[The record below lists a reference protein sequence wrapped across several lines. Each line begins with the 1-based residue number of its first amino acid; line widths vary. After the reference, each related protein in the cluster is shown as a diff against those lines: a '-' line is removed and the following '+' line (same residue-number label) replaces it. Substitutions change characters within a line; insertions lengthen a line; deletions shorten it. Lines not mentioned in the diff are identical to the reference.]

1 MNRLFILLLL
11 TLTAAMPVYSKGQTT
26 RTERKCILQGNDL
39 YRQQK
44 YGEAIKSYE
53 AALKDN
59 PASAEASY
67 NIGLAYLQ
75 LAAGKN
81 VDEKNREKYM
91 KEGIERMDA
100 ATKHSATKPALAS
113 RANYNLGNIAFN
125 KEEYEQAL
133 QLYKQALRLNPNDED
148 ARRNLRI
155 TQLKMQQNQQNKNDD
170 KNKDQNKDKDKDKDK
185 DKNKNQNQDQNKN
198 QNQDKND
205 NKNDNKDTQQ
215 QNQERMNPDAA
226 KQILQAVEN
235 KENMTRNRMI
245 NAGKNG
251 KQNAARGRRN
261 GKNW

>member
-1 MNRLFILLLL
+1 MNRLLILLLL
-11 TLTAAMPVYSKGQTT
+11 TLTAALPAYTKGQTT

-59 PASAEASY
+59 PSSAEASY

-125 KEEYEQAL
+125 KQEYEQAM

-155 TQLKMQQNQQNKNDD
+155 TQLKMQQNQQNK
-170 KNKDQNKDKDKDKDK
+170 DQNKDKDKDKDK
-185 DKNKNQNQDQNKN
+185 NKDQNKDQNKN

-205 NKNDNKDTQQ
+205 KQNKQQ

-245 NAGKNG
+245 NAGNNG
-251 KQNAARGRRN
+251 KQNAARSRHN

>member
-59 PASAEASY
+59 PTSAEASY

-205 NKNDNKDTQQ
+205 NKDKQQ

>member
-1 MNRLFILLLL
+1 MNRLLILLLL
-11 TLTAAMPVYSKGQTT
+11 TLTAAMPAYSKGETT

-125 KEEYEQAL
+125 KQEYEQAA

-185 DKNKNQNQDQNKN
+185 DKNKDQNQNQDQNKN

-205 NKNDNKDTQQ
+205 KQDKQ

-235 KENMTRNRMI
+235 KENMTRTRMN

-251 KQNAARGRRN
+251 KENAARSRHN